1 MSTYAVFGMT
11 ASAAREIARRNLLN
25 KKSLPHYEFDALL
38 KLKIEEIMQSDQ
50 VIMLS
55 DKFDAP
61 QFAKDFLE
69 LAKKGEHRH
78 LHIKAYTQLSRDP
91 VTGRKKMHWIS
102 V

>member
-11 ASAAREIARRNLLN
+11 ASAAREIAKRELLN
-25 KKSLPHYEFDALL
+25 KGLPHHDYDVRL
-38 KLKIEEIMQSDQ
+38 KVKTEKIMQSDQ

-55 DKFDAP
+55 EKFDAP

-69 LAKKGEHRH
+69 LAKQGEHRH